1 MKNPR
6 FSFLAFTVI
15 FLRNDCT
22 GECPQGNA
30 WVGICPEIVMTAV
43 EDFFKFFFS
52 CFFFKCIAT
61 HDVNKL
67 LPEMK
72 PLST

>member
-1 MKNPR
+1 MNNPR
-6 FSFLAFTVI
+6 FSFLALAVF

-22 GECPQGNA
+22 RECPPGNA
-30 WVGICPEIVMTAV
+30 RVGICPEIGMAAV
-43 EDFFKFFFS
+43 EDFFKFSFHV
-52 CFFFKCIAT
+52 FFKCIAT
-61 HDVNKL
+61 HDVKKL